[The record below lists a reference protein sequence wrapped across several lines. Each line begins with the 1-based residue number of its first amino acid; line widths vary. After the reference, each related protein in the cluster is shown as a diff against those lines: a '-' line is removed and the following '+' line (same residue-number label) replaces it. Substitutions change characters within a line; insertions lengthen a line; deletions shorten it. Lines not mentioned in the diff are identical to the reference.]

1 MYNRDITNKIKSKLG
16 GGKAIIIIG
25 PRQVGKTTLINNL
38 LSNKD
43 YLFINGDD
51 TSDREM
57 LKNANTSQLKS
68 IIGNHKI
75 VFIDEAQ
82 RIENIGLS
90 MKIIVDQ
97 IKDVQLIASGS
108 SAIYISNKL
117 NEPLTGRKWE
127 YILLPISWNEFED
140 KHGYLESEKQLENRL
155 LYGFYPDILNN
166 VGSEKV
172 LLKQLLDSYLY
183 RDILSFSNIKKPE
196 ILENLLKAL
205 ALQVGSELNYSEL
218 SRLIGVD
225 KNTVSKYID
234 ILCKNYVVFKLS
246 SFSRNLR
253 SEIKHNNKIYF
264 YDNGVRNAIIGNF
277 NPLSLRNDKG
287 ALWENFLI
295 SERVK
300 HILYNELF
308 TNYYFWRTK
317 QQQEVDF
324 VEQNSGKII
333 GYKFKWKASAN
344 AKLPKTFVNAYNAEA
359 HIIDR
364 TNFRDFVMPS
374 ISE

>member
-1 MYNRDITNKIKSKLG
+1 MYNRDITSKIKSKLG
-16 GGKAIIIIG
+16 KGKAIIIIG
-25 PRQVGKTTLINNL
+25 PRQVGKTTLIRTL
-38 LSNKD
+38 LANKD

-57 LKNANTSQLKS
+57 LKSANTSQLKS
-68 IIGNHKI
+68 IVGNHKF

-97 IKDVQLIASGS
+97 FTDVQLLASGS
-108 SAIYISNKL
+108 SAIYISNEL

-140 KHGYLESEKQLENRL
+140 KHGYLESEKQLEIRL

-166 VGSEKV
+166 IGSEKV

-196 ILENLLKAL
+196 VLENLLKAL
-205 ALQVGSELNYSEL
+205 ALQVGSEVNYSEL

-234 ILCKNYVVFKLS
+234 ILSKNYVVFKLS

-253 SEIKHNNKIYF
+253 NEIKHNNKIYF
-264 YDNGVRNAIIGNF
+264 YDNGVRNMIIGNF
-277 NPLSLRNDKG
+277 NPLGLRNDKG

-300 HILYNELF
+300 LILYNEMYS
-308 TNYYFWRTK
+308 NYYFWRTK

-324 VEQNSGKII
+324 VEENSGKII
-333 GYKFKWKASAN
+333 GYEFKWKASA
-344 AKLPKTFVNAYNAEA
+344 KVKIPKTFIDAYKAES
-359 HIIDR
+359 HIIDK
-364 TNFRDFVMPS
+364 TNFREFVMPK
-374 ISE
+374 ILE